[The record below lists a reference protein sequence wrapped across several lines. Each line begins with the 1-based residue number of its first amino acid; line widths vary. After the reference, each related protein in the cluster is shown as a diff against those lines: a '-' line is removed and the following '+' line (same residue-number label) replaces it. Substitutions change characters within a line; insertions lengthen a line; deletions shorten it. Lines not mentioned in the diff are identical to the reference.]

1 MLVFK
6 KALQGAHNIS
16 INVVIL
22 QNVIIFIP
30 RPGHDSVGKIH
41 VKQIYEIA
49 LVKKKLDEHLEGIS
63 VECLCKCIAGSAR
76 SMGIAVVSEDS

>member
-1 MLVFK
+1 M
-6 KALQGAHNIS
+6 
-16 INVVIL
+16 IL

-76 SMGIAVVSEDS
+76 SMGIAVVSEDSWCDKKTQRFTIKLIIL